1 MNKQHN
7 SASLWNSNIAALMNA
22 KAIRQC
28 CFMQQQHGSVTAC
41 IINIALLIGKAIRLR
56 CFMQMQHNSAV
67 MCNNNVVML
76 IHATTK

>member
-1 MNKQHN
+1 MNKQHS
-7 SASLWNSNIAALMNA
+7 SASLLSSNIAVLMHA
-22 KAIRQC
+22 KALRQC

-41 IINIALLIGKAIRLR
+41 IINIALLTGKAIRLR
-56 CFMQMQHNSAV
+56 CFMQIQHSSAV